1 MDEQGLTALVN
12 KFIRD
17 KGIKDEKRL
26 TRDKKEEE
34 QVPTNE
40 IESSDGSLSDLLFK
54 DEQNEKGV
62 MRSLLEFGLWAWD
75 ETRTVAE
82 FIFEE
87 IESNGLEDLIDNKI
101 LIKIFNH
108 YKSMFNEGVNPNE
121 KHFLYHP
128 DQQVGEMAISLFTER
143 YEISPNWKD
152 YYEGDLL
159 SRSQLYREEVASCMT
174 YLKLKKVKRL
184 ILENQNDLENERND
198 DNLLILLQT
207 HKHLKQ
213 LEMDL
218 MKKIGTVI
226 YK

>member
-1 MDEQGLTALVN
+1 
-12 KFIRD
+12 
-17 KGIKDEKRL
+17 
-26 TRDKKEEE
+26 
-34 QVPTNE
+34 
-40 IESSDGSLSDLLFK
+40 
-54 DEQNEKGV
+54 
-62 MRSLLEFGLWAWD
+62 
-75 ETRTVAE
+75 
-82 FIFEE
+82 
-87 IESNGLEDLIDNKI
+87 
-101 LIKIFNH
+101 
-108 YKSMFNEGVNPNE
+108 MFNEGVNPNE